1 MFHYKKWINI
11 DVIIFDQISGSSLMS
26 LFAGLTNNSKMKI
39 PYMEIQPAQFSWML
53 IPRELKIDTL
63 RY

>member
-1 MFHYKKWINI
+1 
-11 DVIIFDQISGSSLMS
+11 MS
-26 LFAGLTNNSKMKI
+26 LFAGLTNSSKMKI